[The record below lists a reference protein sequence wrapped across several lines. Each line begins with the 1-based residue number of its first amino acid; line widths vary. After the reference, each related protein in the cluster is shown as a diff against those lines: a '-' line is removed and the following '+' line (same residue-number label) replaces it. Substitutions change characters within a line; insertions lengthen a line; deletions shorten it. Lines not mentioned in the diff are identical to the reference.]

1 MFTILVGV
9 EIVTKRSDRS
19 VRGGYFAADG
29 GYLNSSRLAD
39 TRYWISRIVLA
50 VQPRFSFRFLP
61 ICIVYTS
68 IREGGGAALQ
78 TGHPARSV
86 AQSNHAA
93 MWSINKGHGG
103 GKLKGGSVW
112 PSHHRLKP

>member
-29 GYLNSSRLAD
+29 GYLNSSIGGYPIG
-39 TRYWISRIVLA
+39 YWISRNVLA

-86 AQSNHAA
+86 AQTARI
-93 MWSINKGHGG
+93 MPQCG
-103 GKLKGGSVW
+103 
-112 PSHHRLKP
+112 P

>member
-1 MFTILVGV
+1 MPA
-9 EIVTKRSDRS
+9 DR
-19 VRGGYFAADG
+19 ADRPQFV
-29 GYLNSSRLAD
+29 N
-39 TRYWISRIVLA
+39 WRIPDIALDQSNVLA

>member
-19 VRGGYFAADG
+19 VRGGYFARGRPG
-29 GYLNSSRLAD
+29 GYLPQFVRN
-39 TRYWISRIVLA
+39 WRIPDIALDQSNVLA

-86 AQSNHAA
+86 AQTARI
-93 MWSINKGHGG
+93 MPQCG
-103 GKLKGGSVW
+103 
-112 PSHHRLKP
+112 P

>member
-19 VRGGYFAADG
+19 VRGGLLCPRG
-29 GYLNSSRLAD
+29 R
-39 TRYWISRIVLA
+39 RIPQFVNWRIPDIALDQSNVLA
-50 VQPRFSFRFLP
+50 VQPRFSFRYLP

-86 AQSNHAA
+86 AQTARI
-93 MWSINKGHGG
+93 MPQCG
-103 GKLKGGSVW
+103 
-112 PSHHRLKP
+112 P

>member
-29 GYLNSSRLAD
+29 GYLNSSIGGYPILD
-39 TRYWISRIVLA
+39 QSNVLA

-86 AQSNHAA
+86 AQTARI
-93 MWSINKGHGG
+93 MPQCG
-103 GKLKGGSVW
+103 
-112 PSHHRLKP
+112 P

>member
-19 VRGGYFAADG
+19 VRGGLLCPRTADTSIRQ
-29 GYLNSSRLAD
+29 YLAD
-39 TRYWISRIVLA
+39 TRRDIALDQSNVLA
-50 VQPRFSFRFLP
+50 VQPRFSFRYLP

-86 AQSNHAA
+86 AQTARI
-93 MWSINKGHGG
+93 MPQCG
-103 GKLKGGSVW
+103 
-112 PSHHRLKP
+112 P